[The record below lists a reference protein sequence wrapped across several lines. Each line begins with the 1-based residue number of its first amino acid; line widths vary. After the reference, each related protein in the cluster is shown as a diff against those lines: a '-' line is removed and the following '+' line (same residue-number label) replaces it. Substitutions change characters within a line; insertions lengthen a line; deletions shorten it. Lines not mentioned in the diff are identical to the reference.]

1 MYTNFAINN
10 NTNSHAGRHQETL
23 KKLAKNVIEQAEK
36 RERSVNQVLHEEEYF
51 TKQYIPA
58 EVYICNISG
67 KACLNN
73 NIENSLKFLNRQ
85 ATIKNLNILNN
96 PLFYGFEAL
105 IRTFTD
111 NSNTF
116 FIICAI
122 IVNYLNLKFIKKYV
136 DKEYCYRKSQY
147 LHL

>member
-85 ATIKNLNILNN
+85 ATIKNLNIKETEITETYNKEI
-96 PLFYGFEAL
+96 FEVNL
-105 IRTFTD
+105 D
-111 NSNTF
+111 NAKNIF
-116 FIICAI
+116 AA
-122 IVNYLNLKFIKKYV
+122 
-136 DKEYCYRKSQY
+136 
-147 LHL
+147 